1 MIPAAGDI
9 LNQRYRVLG
18 TQGKGGMGTIFL
30 AEDLRLEGRQCAL
43 KQVSGDP
50 RATPEAQRQARAQF
64 YQEASVLARLD
75 HPALPKVSDF
85 FSLGDTELLV
95 MDYVAGVDLR
105 QRIETARTAGTLIPE
120 LLVLDWARQLLD
132 ALVYLH
138 AQQPPV
144 VHRDIK
150 PANIRLTPGGT
161 IKLVDFGLVKL
172 MVPNDGTITVVQGRG
187 TIHYTPLEQYGGD
200 TGHTDG
206 RTDVYSLAATLYH
219 LLTNTPPTEAKVR
232 FLQTDSLVPVR
243 DLNPAL
249 SARTERALHW
259 ALHLHPEDRPASVAD
274 FRGALLDGIFPGPQ
288 GQPEFVPA
296 NAWEW
301 AQLAFTD
308 PLERHLSIA
317 ALVIIGVGVIATLA
331 T

>member
-30 AEDLRLEGRQCAL
+30 AEDLRLEGRKCAL

-50 RATPEAQRQARAQF
+50 RATPDAQRQARAQF

-75 HPALPKVSDF
+75 HPVLPKVSDF

-105 QRIETARTAGTLIPE
+105 QRIETARAAGTLIPE

-138 AQQPPV
+138 AQQPTV

-150 PANIRLTPGGT
+150 PANIRLTPAGT

-172 MVPNDGTITVVQGRG
+172 LVPNDGTITVVQGRG

-206 RTDVYSLAATLYH
+206 RTDVYGLAATLYH

-243 DLNPAL
+243 DINPAL

-259 ALHLHPEDRPASVAD
+259 ALHLHPEDRPPTIAD

-296 NAWEW
+296 TAWEW

>member
-1 MIPAAGDI
+1 MIPAAGDV

-85 FSLGDTELLV
+85 FSMGETEVLV

-105 QRIETARTAGTLIPE
+105 QRIETARAAGTLIPE
-120 LLVLDWARQLLD
+120 VLVLDWARQLLD

-138 AQQPPV
+138 GQQPPV

-150 PANIRLTPGGT
+150 PANIRLTPGGA

-206 RTDVYSLAATLYH
+206 RTDVYGLAATLYH

-243 DLNPAL
+243 DINPAL

-259 ALHLHPEDRPASVAD
+259 ALHLHPEDRPPTVAD
-274 FRGALLDGIFPGPQ
+274 FQGALLNGIFPGPQ
-288 GQPEFVPA
+288 GQPEFVPVT
-296 NAWEW
+296 AWEW

-317 ALVIIGVGVIATLA
+317 ALVIIGIGVIATLA

>member
-1 MIPAAGDI
+1 MIPAAGDV

-18 TQGKGGMGTIFL
+18 AHGTGGMGTIFL

-85 FSLGDTELLV
+85 FSLGETEVLV

-105 QRIETARTAGTLIPE
+105 QRIETARAAGTLIPE
-120 LLVLDWARQLLD
+120 LLVLDWARQLLH
-132 ALVYLH
+132 ALEYLH
-138 AQQPPV
+138 SQQPPV

-150 PANIRLTPGGT
+150 PANIRLTPGGL

-206 RTDVYSLAATLYH
+206 RTDVYGLAATLYH
-219 LLTNTPPTEAKVR
+219 LLTNTPPAEAKIR

-243 DLNPAL
+243 DINPLL
-249 SARTERALHW
+249 STRTERALHW
-259 ALHLHPEDRPASVAD
+259 ALHLHPEDRPPTIAD
-274 FRGALLDGIFPGPQ
+274 FRGALQDGIFPGPQ
-288 GQPEFVPA
+288 GTPEFVPA

-308 PLERHLSIA
+308 PLERHLSVA
-317 ALVIIGVGVIATLA
+317 ALVMIGIGVIATLA

>member
-18 TQGKGGMGTIFL
+18 TQGKGGMGTIYL

-50 RATPEAQRQARAQF
+50 RATPETQRQARAQF

-85 FSLGDTELLV
+85 FSLGDTEVLV

-105 QRIETARTAGTLIPE
+105 QRIETARAAGTLIPE

-219 LLTNTPPTEAKVR
+219 LLTSTPPTEAKVR

-259 ALHLHPEDRPASVAD
+259 ALHLHPEDRPAAVAD